1 MIAETSK
8 NQLLIAN
15 ALKRVFRPFVKLM
28 LANNLTYTFAI
39 DVLKTLF
46 VEVADQDFTIDN
58 KRQTD
63 SRISLMSGVHRKDVK
78 RLRELQPNVEDVM
91 PGNVSLGSQLIALW
105 NANPAFV
112 DADGLPRPLPRF
124 ASDNVGASFE
134 SMVRSLSTDIHPRA
148 VLDEWLRLGVARLDE
163 DNFVHLTTDMFIAQ
177 EGFDEK
183 VYYFGHNLHDHA
195 SAAVS
200 NVIGQR
206 PSFFE
211 RCVHYDELS
220 QQSLMAITDFAQ
232 KQGMK
237 ALRGVN
243 KVADEAAASDKSSK
257 NANMRMTYGIYF
269 YSEAMQDNTEQN
281 NLLQN
286 KAMQTS
292 SNDKHQDKNL
302 G

>member
-1 MIAETSK
+1 
-8 NQLLIAN
+8 
-15 ALKRVFRPFVKLM
+15 M
-28 LANNLTYTFAI
+28 LANNLSYTFAI
-39 DVLKTLF
+39 DLLKTLF
-46 VEVADQDFTIDN
+46 VEVADQDFTIDD

-105 NANPAFV
+105 NANPAYI
-112 DADGLPRPLPRF
+112 DAEGLPKPLPRF
-124 ASDNVGASFE
+124 ASDNTDASFE

-148 VLDEWLRLGVARLDE
+148 VLDEWLRLGVARLDS

-206 PSFFE
+206 PGFFE
-211 RCVHYDELS
+211 RCVHYDALS
-220 QQSLMAITDFAQ
+220 PQSLMAIADFAQ

-243 KVADEAAASDKSSK
+243 KVADEAATDDKHAK
-257 NANMRMTYGIYF
+257 NANMRMTYGVYF
-269 YSEAMQDNTEQN
+269 YAEPMQN
-281 NLLQN
+281 NANKNNALQ
-286 KAMQTS
+286 
-292 SNDKHQDKNL
+292 SNSAVINQDENL
-302 G
+302 D

>member
-28 LANNLTYTFAI
+28 LTNNLTYTFAI

-46 VEVADQDFTIDN
+46 VEVVDEDFTIDN

-78 RLRELQPNVEDVM
+78 RLRELHPDVEDVM
-91 PGNVSLGSQLIALW
+91 PGNVSLGSQLIAMW

-112 DADGLPRPLPRF
+112 DADGLPKPLPRF
-124 ASDNVGASFE
+124 ASDNADASFE

-206 PSFFE
+206 PGFFE

-220 QQSLMAITDFAQ
+220 QQSLMVIADFAQ

-243 KVADEAAASDKSSK
+243 KVADEAAMGDKSAK
-257 NANMRMTYGIYF
+257 NANMRMTYGVYF
-269 YSEAMQDNTEQN
+269 YSEAMQDSTLQN
-281 NLLQN
+281 N
-286 KAMQTS
+286 AMQTS
-292 SNDKHQDKNL
+292 DNDNSKDKSL